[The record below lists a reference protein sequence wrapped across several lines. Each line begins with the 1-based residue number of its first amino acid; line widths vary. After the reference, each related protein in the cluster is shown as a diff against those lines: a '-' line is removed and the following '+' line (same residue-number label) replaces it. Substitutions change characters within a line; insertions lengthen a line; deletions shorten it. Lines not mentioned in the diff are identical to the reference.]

1 MKKLLALLLCLGL
14 LAALAACGGGNES
27 APQGGESPAAAAE
40 SPVSETQSA
49 NVETDPPEIVRATPT
64 PEPAAL
70 EADELNTVEGTAEY
84 TLVNVYATGDVMPP
98 KPSSVYTHYEAESG
112 MTYVVYVLDVK
123 NLQENSVEAED
134 LLDVQLTIGGSS
146 YTPVCLVET
155 EDGADF
161 DYGSSTDVA
170 ALSTARLHYLFQ
182 VPADSD
188 TEDMAFDVICGS
200 DHRSSQLGL
209 SQFESQLQAVTLGQ
223 TITDDETLS
232 LTVDSV
238 SFASTLY
245 PPRPASYY
253 HYYEAPSGKTY
264 LIVKMTVTNLKGTD
278 MKYDTI
284 AGVSCVYD
292 GKYNYNSFAAVETDG
307 GGDLSGYPGQN
318 SIAPLDTGVVYYL
331 MEVPAEVE
339 SGPVEITFYIA
350 GEYYT
355 YSIG

>member
-1 MKKLLALLLCLGL
+1 MEEKSTSQLNEELLQASSLSDYVNGNRAAFTEKDVAELLSALYEKKKLSK
-14 LAALAACGGGNES
+14 AALARKAGM
-27 APQGGESPAAAAE
+27 
-40 SPVSETQSA
+40 SE
-49 NVETDPPEIVRATPT
+49 
-64 PEPAAL
+64 
-70 EADELNTVEGTAEY
+70 
-84 TLVNVYATGDVMPP
+84 VY
-98 KPSSVYTHYEAESG
+98 
-112 MTYVVYVLDVK
+112 
-123 NLQENSVEAED
+123 
-134 LLDVQLTIGGSS
+134 
-146 YTPVCLVET
+146 
-155 EDGADF
+155 
-161 DYGSSTDVA
+161 
-170 ALSTARLHYLFQ
+170 LHYLFQ

-188 TEDMAFDVICGS
+188 TEDMDFTVTCGG
-200 DHRSSQLGL
+200 DRRSAQLGL
-209 SQFESQLQAVTLGQ
+209 SQFESQLQTVTLGQ

-232 LTVDSV
+232 LTVDSI
-238 SFASTLY
+238 SFANTLY

-284 AGVSCVYD
+284 AGVSCVYN
-292 GKYNYNSFAAVETDG
+292 GKYNYNSFAAVETDR

-339 SGPVEITFYIA
+339 GGPVEVTFYIA

>member
-1 MKKLLALLLCLGL
+1 MRKLLSLLLCL
-14 LAALAACGGGNES
+14 AALTGLAACGGGEEP
-27 APQGGESPAAAAE
+27 APQGGGESPAAE
-40 SPVSETQSA
+40 SPAPEAEPPES
-49 NVETDPPEIVRATPT
+49 DPPEIVRATPT
-64 PEPAAL
+64 PEPAKL
-70 EADELNTVEGTAEY
+70 EPGEVNTVEGEAEY

-123 NLQENSVEAED
+123 NLRENSVDAED
-134 LLDVQLTIGGSS
+134 LLDTQLTIGGSS
-146 YTPVCLVET
+146 YFANCLVESD
-155 EDGADF
+155 EGADF

-188 TEDMAFDVICGS
+188 TEDMDFTVTCGG
-200 DHRSSQLGL
+200 DRRSAQLGL
-209 SQFESQLQAVTLGQ
+209 SQFESQLQTVTLGQ

-232 LTVDSV
+232 LTVDSI
-238 SFASTLY
+238 SFANTLY

-284 AGVSCVYD
+284 AGVSCVYN

-339 SGPVEITFYIA
+339 GGPVEVTFYIA